1 MHKVKLNVLKEL
13 FRKKIMLLTKMI
25 QEKKVKEKR
34 RISSQI
40 LNLKKLKI
48 FLFKKIKFKRR
59 NKKLFLKK
67 SKKKKK
73 KPKEKE
79 KNLEWILA
87 IRNNK
92 KRLRKNK

>member
-1 MHKVKLNVLKEL
+1 MPKVKLNILKEL

-48 FLFKKIKFKRR
+48 FLFKKFKFKRR